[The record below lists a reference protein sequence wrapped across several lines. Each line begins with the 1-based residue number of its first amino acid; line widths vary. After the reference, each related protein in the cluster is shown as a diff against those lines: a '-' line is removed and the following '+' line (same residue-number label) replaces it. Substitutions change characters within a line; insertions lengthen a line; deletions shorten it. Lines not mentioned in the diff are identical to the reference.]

1 LSFIPQVLN
10 ALYKKMS
17 FNNFV
22 ELQDLIR
29 SYNSKSILEIGT
41 RICYKIFYSQ
51 NNSDPL
57 IRLSDNAK
65 RGYAI
70 RIMLLASMGNPHRR
84 KNIDEKTFHTYI
96 DDYYNFENHTIA
108 YPNVL
113 DQEAETIFRCIQTW
127 EVKEKSKVRNWLL
140 KLSDIFDITVIRQY
154 MLVLFLQRQA
164 ALQNEGF
171 GQPIY
176 RVHRTIKFI
185 ELLESRCNENFR
197 GKFFKSTGL
206 SLEIYFKQF
215 LGCIG
220 LFTMNGYC
228 DFSKFPD
235 MNIPEPEYGI
245 TNETLKLFI
254 QQNSTPFHSESETS
268 FCGKVIKK
276 LQNTP
281 EFYKPFFYNFFLE
294 KPFVEFSKYQF
305 YLLDPLSL
313 TESCWNQVESLIS
326 EYETS
331 TFCRKVIKKL
341 QNTPEFYK
349 PFFYNF
355 FLEKP
360 FIELS
365 KDQFYLPD
373 PLSLPESCWNQ
384 VKSLILENWTKKE
397 RGNILSSSFEEY
409 LEKVLLPSIAQSFKK
424 IPEVENSKDPSDK
437 RADFL
442 IELSQFYIVLE
453 CKNSLMSLD
462 TSNYF
467 DPEGIAGLWCR
478 THLAV
483 EQIAATVKALDIK
496 DKPVIPL
503 VLTFYDSIASS
514 ALLTAM
520 IKNSDYCGR
529 MDLKI
534 PPIVY
539 SLHEFEHRIFNRSFD
554 NWAELILQ
562 THNNPNVCV
571 EPDNQGHNYQ
581 HLADIQLL

>member
-1 LSFIPQVLN
+1 
-10 ALYKKMS
+10 MS
-17 FNNFV
+17 FNNFA

-41 RICYKIFYSQ
+41 RICWKVFYNQ

-57 IRLSDNAK
+57 IYLLDNAKRGLDNAK

-96 DDYYNFENHTIA
+96 DDYYNFGNHTIA

-113 DQEAETIFRCIQTW
+113 DQEAETIFRCIQNW
-127 EVKEKSKVRNWLL
+127 EVKNKSKVRNWLL
-140 KLSDIFDITVIRQY
+140 KLSDIFDTSAIRQY
-154 MLVLFLQRQA
+154 TPVLFMQRQA
-164 ALQNEGF
+164 AFQNEGF
-171 GQPIY
+171 GQSIY

-197 GKFFKSTGL
+197 ENFLKSTGL

-215 LGCIG
+215 VGCIG
-220 LFTMNGYC
+220 LFTRMKGYC
-228 DFSKFPD
+228 DFSQFPD
-235 MNIPEPEYGI
+235 MDIPEHGI

-254 QQNSTPFHSESETS
+254 QQNSAPFHSESETS
-268 FCGKVIKK
+268 FCRKVIKNP
-276 LQNTP
+276 QNTH
-281 EFYKPFFYNFFLE
+281 EFYKLFLFNFFIK

-305 YLLDPLSL
+305 YLLDHLSF
-313 TESCWNQVESLIS
+313 TKSCRNQIESLIS
-326 EYETS
+326 KSENSFYS
-331 TFCRKVIKKL
+331 KVSEKL
-341 QNTPEFYK
+341 KNIPEFYK
-349 PFFYNF
+349 PFSYNF

-365 KDQFYLPD
+365 KGQFYLPD
-373 PLSLPESCWNQ
+373 PLSLTESCWNQ
-384 VKSLILENWTKKE
+384 IESLVLKNWTEKE
-397 RGNILSSSFEEY
+397 RGKILSSSFEEY
-409 LEKVLLPSIAQSFKK
+409 LEKVLLPFIAQSFNK

-462 TSNYF
+462 TSKYF
-467 DPEGIAGLWCR
+467 DPEGIAELWCR

-514 ALLTAM
+514 ATAM

-562 THNNPNVCV
+562 THNNPNV

-581 HLADIQLL
+581 HLEDIQLL

>member
-1 LSFIPQVLN
+1 
-10 ALYKKMS
+10 MS
-17 FNNFV
+17 FNNFA

-41 RICYKIFYSQ
+41 GICYEIFYNQ

-57 IRLSDNAK
+57 IYLLDNAK

-70 RIMLLASMGNPHRR
+70 RIMLLASMGNPHRI
-84 KNIDEKTFHTYI
+84 KNIDEKIFHAYI
-96 DDYYNFENHTIA
+96 DNYYNFENHTIA
-108 YPNVL
+108 YPSVL
-113 DQEAETIFRCIQTW
+113 NQEAETIFRCIQTW
-127 EVKEKSKVRNWLL
+127 EVDNKGKVRNWLL
-140 KLSDIFDITVIRQY
+140 KLSDIFDTSAIRQY
-154 MLVLFLQRQA
+154 MPVLFMQRQA
-164 ALQNEGF
+164 AFQNEGF
-171 GQPIY
+171 GQSIY

-197 GKFFKSTGL
+197 ENFLKSTGL

-215 LGCIG
+215 VGCIVF
-220 LFTMNGYC
+220 FTSGYC
-228 DFSKFPD
+228 GFSKFPD
-235 MNIPEPEYGI
+235 MDIPEYGI

-254 QQNSTPFHSESETS
+254 QQNSAPFHSESETS
-268 FCGKVIKK
+268 FCRKVIKK
-276 LQNTP
+276 LQSTP
-281 EFYKPFFYNFFLE
+281 DFYKLFLYNFFLE
-294 KPFVEFSKYQF
+294 KPFIEFSKYQF
-305 YLLDPLSL
+305 YLLDHLSL
-313 TESCWNQVESLIS
+313 TESCRNQIESLIS

-341 QNTPEFYK
+341 QNTPNFYK

-373 PLSLPESCWNQ
+373 PLSLTESCWNQ
-384 VKSLILENWTKKE
+384 VECLVLKNWTEKE
-397 RGNILSSSFEEY
+397 RGKILSSSFEEY
-409 LEKVLLPSIAQSFKK
+409 LEEVLLPSIAKSFIK

-442 IELSQFYIVLE
+442 IELSQFYMVLE

-467 DPEGIAGLWCR
+467 DPEGIAELWCR
-478 THLAV
+478 IHLAI

-503 VLTFYDSIASS
+503 VLTFYDSIGSS

-520 IKNSDYCGR
+520 IKNSDYCDR
-529 MDLKI
+529 MGLKI

-539 SLHEFEHRIFNRSFD
+539 SIHEFEHWISDRSLD

-562 THNNPNVCV
+562 RQNNLVV
-571 EPDNQGHNYQ
+571 EPDNQGHSYK
-581 HLADIQLL
+581 HLADINLL

>member
-1 LSFIPQVLN
+1 MSFIPQVLN

-17 FNNFV
+17 FNNFA
-22 ELQDLIR
+22 ELQDLIW

-51 NNSDPL
+51 NNSDRL

-96 DDYYNFENHTIA
+96 DDYYNFGNHTIA

-113 DQEAETIFRCIQTW
+113 DQEAETIFRCIQNW
-127 EVKEKSKVRNWLL
+127 EVKNKSKVRNWLL
-140 KLSDIFDITVIRQY
+140 KLSDIFDTSAIRQY
-154 MLVLFLQRQA
+154 TPVLFMQRQA
-164 ALQNEGF
+164 AFQNEGF
-171 GQPIY
+171 GQSIY

-197 GKFFKSTGL
+197 ENFLKSTGL

-215 LGCIG
+215 VGCIG
-220 LFTMNGYC
+220 LFTRMKGYC
-228 DFSKFPD
+228 DFSQFPD
-235 MNIPEPEYGI
+235 MDIPEHGI

-254 QQNSTPFHSESETS
+254 QQNSAPFHSESETS
-268 FCGKVIKK
+268 FCRKVIKNP
-276 LQNTP
+276 QNTH
-281 EFYKPFFYNFFLE
+281 EFYKLFLFNFFIK

-305 YLLDPLSL
+305 YLLDHLSF
-313 TESCWNQVESLIS
+313 TKSCRNQIESLIS
-326 EYETS
+326 KSENSFYS
-331 TFCRKVIKKL
+331 KVSEKL
-341 QNTPEFYK
+341 KNIPEFYK
-349 PFFYNF
+349 PFSYNF

-365 KDQFYLPD
+365 KGQFYLPD
-373 PLSLPESCWNQ
+373 PLSLTESCWNQ
-384 VKSLILENWTKKE
+384 IESLVLKNWTEKE
-397 RGNILSSSFEEY
+397 RGKILSSSFEEY
-409 LEKVLLPSIAQSFKK
+409 LEKVLLPFIAQSFNK

-462 TSNYF
+462 TSKYF
-467 DPEGIAGLWCR
+467 DPEGIAELWCR

-514 ALLTAM
+514 ATAM

-539 SLHEFEHRIFNRSFD
+539 SLHEFEHKIVNRSLD

-562 THNNPNVCV
+562 THNNPDV

-581 HLADIQLL
+581 HLEDIQLL

>member
-1 LSFIPQVLN
+1 MSFIPQVLN

-17 FNNFV
+17 FNNFA

-41 RICYKIFYSQ
+41 RICWKVFYNQ

-57 IRLSDNAK
+57 ILDNAK

-96 DDYYNFENHTIA
+96 DDYYNFGNHTIA

-113 DQEAETIFRCIQTW
+113 DQEAETIFRCIQNW
-127 EVKEKSKVRNWLL
+127 EVKNKSKVRNWLL
-140 KLSDIFDITVIRQY
+140 KLSDIFDTSAIRQY
-154 MLVLFLQRQA
+154 TPVLFMQRQA
-164 ALQNEGF
+164 AFQNEGF
-171 GQPIY
+171 GQSIY

-197 GKFFKSTGL
+197 EKFFKSTGL

-220 LFTMNGYC
+220 LFTKMNGYC
-228 DFSKFPD
+228 DFSQFPD
-235 MNIPEPEYGI
+235 IDIPEYGI

-254 QQNSTPFHSESETS
+254 QQNSVPFHSKYETS
-268 FCGKVIKK
+268 FSSKVSKK
-276 LQNTP
+276 LQNTS

-294 KPFVEFSKYQF
+294 KPLVEFSQDKF
-305 YLLDPLSL
+305 YLPDPFSFI
-313 TESCWNQVESLIS
+313 ESCWNQIESLVL
-326 EYETS
+326 
-331 TFCRKVIKKL
+331 K
-341 QNTPEFYK
+341 
-349 PFFYNF
+349 
-355 FLEKP
+355 
-360 FIELS
+360 
-365 KDQFYLPD
+365 
-373 PLSLPESCWNQ
+373 
-384 VKSLILENWTKKE
+384 NWTEKE
-397 RGNILSSSFEEY
+397 RGKILSSSFEEY
-409 LEKVLLPSIAQSFKK
+409 LEKVLLPFIAQSFNK

-462 TSNYF
+462 TSKYF
-467 DPEGIAGLWCR
+467 DPEGIAELWCR

-539 SLHEFEHRIFNRSFD
+539 SLHEFEHKIVNRSLD

-562 THNNPNVCV
+562 THNNPDV

-581 HLADIQLL
+581 HLEDIQLL